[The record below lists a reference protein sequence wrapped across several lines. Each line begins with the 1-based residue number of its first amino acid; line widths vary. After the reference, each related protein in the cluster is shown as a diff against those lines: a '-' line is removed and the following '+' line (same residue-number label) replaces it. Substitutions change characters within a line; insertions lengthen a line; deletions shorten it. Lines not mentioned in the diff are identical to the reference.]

1 MFPCI
6 PLNQNEGLV
15 NRIIETRH
23 ANRHPV
29 RGQEDSGEGE
39 QNPAFTLPFDGQVS
53 KPSPMNRASMREN
66 IESPT
71 ASSQRADISDR
82 GSTAIPLE

>member
-1 MFPCI
+1 
-6 PLNQNEGLV
+6 
-15 NRIIETRH
+15 
-23 ANRHPV
+23 
-29 RGQEDSGEGE
+29 
-39 QNPAFTLPFDGQVS
+39 
-53 KPSPMNRASMREN
+53 MREN